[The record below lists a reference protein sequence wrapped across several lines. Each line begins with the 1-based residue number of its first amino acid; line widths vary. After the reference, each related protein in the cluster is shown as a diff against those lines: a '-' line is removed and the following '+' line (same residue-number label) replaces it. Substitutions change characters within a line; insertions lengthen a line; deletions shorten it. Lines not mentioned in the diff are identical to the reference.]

1 MTNWVHKKF
10 SDLTPEELYAI
21 LQLRSEVFV
30 VEQSCVFQ
38 DMDNKD
44 QPSHHLMGWQG
55 DRLVAY
61 ARIVPPGTSYA
72 EFSIGRIV
80 SSPSVR
86 KQGIGRV
93 LVSKG
98 IELAYALHGEGV
110 IRIGAQYYLRGFYES
125 FGFEK
130 ASDIYWED
138 GIQHIEMLLFTK
150 D

>member
-1 MTNWVHKKF
+1 MTNWISKKF

-21 LQLRSEVFV
+21 LRLRSEVFV
-30 VEQSCVFQ
+30 VEQNCVFL

-44 QPSHHLMGWQG
+44 HSSHHLMGWQG
-55 DRLVAY
+55 ADLVAY
-61 ARIVPPGTSYA
+61 TRIVPPGISYV

-80 SSPSVR
+80 TSPTVR

-93 LVSKG
+93 LVSKS
-98 IELAYALHGEGV
+98 IDLAYTLHGEGV

-125 FGFEK
+125 FGFRK
-130 ASDIYWED
+130 AGEIYLED
-138 GIQHIEMLLFTK
+138 GIQHIEMLLLTK